1 MGILGLIVVEYA
13 AMVVAWRWL
22 LRRWRLAGPGA
33 PPRAVLGRQEYLA
46 RRSLRAL
53 LAFDFLVMFPTLLLV
68 IAVFA
73 ASPSERPTHFPAEM
87 LPAVLGLVMFAAAIP
102 GLRRSVVRL
111 EQRRREGLPEETA
124 AEIKLQARSTGHA
137 ALDAHLSS
145 TAWGTNGAGLVIVLV
160 SVAAWVAPDG
170 RLLLLLAKDNEAVR
184 NGEVWRLLT
193 VALVHS
199 GLMHLVFNVSILL
212 DVGATLERLAG
223 TNRMLVV
230 LIVGTA
236 AGSALSVAVLPQ
248 LSVGASGGVLAL
260 AAALVSLGIRHRAE
274 LPAGARKKLVRAAAE
289 LVALN
294 VVLTFVLS
302 NVDWAAHL
310 GGIVAGAVIG
320 WSSRLSPAARRALAG
335 PPGPDAGVVAMPGA
349 RPEGR

>member
-1 MGILGLIVVEYA
+1 
-13 AMVVAWRWL
+13 
-22 LRRWRLAGPGA
+22 
-33 PPRAVLGRQEYLA
+33 
-46 RRSLRAL
+46 
-53 LAFDFLVMFPTLLLV
+53 
-68 IAVFA
+68 
-73 ASPSERPTHFPAEM
+73 
-87 LPAVLGLVMFAAAIP
+87 MFAAAIP

-184 NGEVWRLLT
+184 DGEVWRLLT

-223 TNRMLVV
+223 TSRMLVV